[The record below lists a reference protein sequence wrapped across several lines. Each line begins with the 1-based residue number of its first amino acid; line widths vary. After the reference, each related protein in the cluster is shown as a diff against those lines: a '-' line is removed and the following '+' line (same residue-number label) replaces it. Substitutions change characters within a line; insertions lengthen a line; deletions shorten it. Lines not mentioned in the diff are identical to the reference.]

1 MSPHNTRSSKKNKTV
16 GVKPNLVR
24 NIQDVTVSKKKQRIE
39 TPNQPPPEVPVPDNE
54 TEEMDIEL
62 ESNETTPNDSSSSTV
77 PLPSPTAAT
86 KGKDLENNQTLEFHP
101 TAATLLVPPEETNN
115 PPPIDDSL
123 YEKITRRT
131 PHKAATLFFNIKGN
145 NKHAKFIEVCRQFGH
160 IPGYAGKTTHTI
172 KRNTYM
178 VVYFDS
184 NDELLQ
190 VITDKN
196 YPLEGN
202 DDLEYHYLPYEEI
215 HQQPTAED
223 IRKEKQRTIQVL
235 DLPLEVRTPLLRAI
249 FSKYDEIEKIELITR
264 GIYQQAFIRYK
275 KLDTVDSFKNIWSVL
290 VKRHGVRVIS
300 LNAENTA

>member
-62 ESNETTPNDSSSSTV
+62 ENNETTPNDSSSSTV

-131 PHKAATLFFNIKGN
+131 PHKAATLFSNIK
-145 NKHAKFIEVCRQFGH
+145 
-160 IPGYAGKTTHTI
+160 
-172 KRNTYM
+172 
-178 VVYFDS
+178 
-184 NDELLQ
+184 
-190 VITDKN
+190 
-196 YPLEGN
+196 
-202 DDLEYHYLPYEEI
+202 
-215 HQQPTAED
+215 
-223 IRKEKQRTIQVL
+223 
-235 DLPLEVRTPLLRAI
+235 
-249 FSKYDEIEKIELITR
+249 
-264 GIYQQAFIRYK
+264 
-275 KLDTVDSFKNIWSVL
+275 
-290 VKRHGVRVIS
+290 
-300 LNAENTA
+300 